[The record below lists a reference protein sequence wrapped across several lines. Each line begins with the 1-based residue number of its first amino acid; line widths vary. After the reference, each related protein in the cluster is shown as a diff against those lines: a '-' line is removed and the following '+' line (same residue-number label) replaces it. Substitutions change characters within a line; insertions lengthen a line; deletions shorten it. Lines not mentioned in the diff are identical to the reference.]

1 MSSIVSVWTVLLDHC
16 GHCLEEM
23 VGALPDDE
31 QGRARRYLRREDRE
45 RFVVARMLIR
55 RLCGAYFR
63 LEPRAVPLRQSSLG
77 KPYVAQ
83 EGWTGQHRLEFNIS
97 HSGNC
102 VILVWTEG
110 GPVGVDV
117 EAVERL
123 CRGSFTEI
131 ARSAFSSDECAAL
144 ASVKPED
151 SATTFCRIWVRKEA
165 ILKAEGCGISGALQY
180 FSVAFRSSHGVRWPD
195 EIVFPP
201 SARIWSIFDFN
212 PAPGHAASAAVPVG
226 CLFRNFQ
233 LSRLSAHEEFRFLH
247 AVDELAEG
255 DELRGRPKS
264 R

>member
-1 MSSIVSVWTVLLDHC
+1 MSSIAWVCTVLLDHC

-31 QGRARRYLRREDRE
+31 QARARRYLRREDRE

-63 LEPRAVPLRQSSLG
+63 LEPRAVPLRRSSLG
-77 KPYVAQ
+77 KPYVVQ
-83 EGWTGQHRLEFNIS
+83 EGRTGQHGLEFNVS
-97 HSGNC
+97 HSGDC

-117 EAVERL
+117 EAVEQL

-144 ASVKPED
+144 GSVKLED
-151 SATTFCRIWVRKEA
+151 SATTFYRIWVRKEA
-165 ILKAEGCGISGALQY
+165 ILKAEGCGIGGALQS
-180 FSVAFRSSHGVRWPD
+180 FSVAFQSPHGVRWPD
-195 EIVFPP
+195 EIMVPS

-212 PAPGHAASAAVPVG
+212 PAPGHAASVAVPVG

-233 LSRLSAHEEFRFLH
+233 LSRLWAHEEVRFC
-247 AVDELAEG
+247 G
-255 DELRGRPKS
+255 QSMK
-264 R
+264 